1 MLYSTLLPSATC
13 EISLTDMKQPLLPD
27 NEKQR
32 LHALDTLD
40 IAYTPGEER
49 FDRVTRIAQR
59 LFKVPI
65 VLVSLVTQDKQW
77 FKSRQGLD
85 AAETSR
91 QISFCGH
98 AILSDDPFVVAN
110 AMKDPDFKDNPLVTG
125 PPDIRFY
132 AGQPLHFDGYRIGTL
147 CIIDTKPRQLRPAD
161 YDSLKNLA
169 HWVELELQDWHRSK
183 NTFIRR
189 MLNPE
194 HRETLLDPLTG
205 SLNTAGVQLIKQKIS
220 EHGIGTRHFVLEFDL
235 DDDAGRERLRV
246 ILANSLRVLLDD
258 FGILGFTEPS
268 HFDLF
273 LIEQEGSAV
282 DELISKIEKVVD
294 EVRESDT
301 TGLAWTWRLTELQ
314 ISQ

>member
-1 MLYSTLLPSATC
+1 
-13 EISLTDMKQPLLPD
+13 MKQPLIPD
-27 NEKQR
+27 NEEQR
-32 LHALDTLD
+32 LHALDTLE
-40 IAYTPGEER
+40 IAYTPSEER
-49 FDRVTRIAQR
+49 FDRVTRIAKR
-59 LFKVPI
+59 LFNVPI

-98 AILSDDPFVVAN
+98 AILSDAPFVVAN
-110 AMKDPDFKDNPLVTG
+110 TLKDPDFRDNPLVTG

-189 MLNPE
+189 VLNPE

-205 SLNTAGVQLIKQKIS
+205 SLNTAGVQLIKQKIT

-235 DDDAGRERLRV
+235 DNDDAAREQLRV

-258 FGILGFTEPS
+258 YGILGFTEPNR
-268 HFDLF
+268 FDLF
-273 LIEQEGSAV
+273 LVEHQGSAV
-282 DELISKIEKVVD
+282 DELISNIKKVVD
-294 EVRESDT
+294 EVQAAEVT
-301 TGLAWTWRLTELQ
+301 APPWNWQLTELQ
-314 ISQ
+314 IAQ